1 MRHMAGLRTAIPR
14 FAQDSRLLEDAY
26 RFASDAH
33 SSESAG
39 KTEID
44 HPLLVAELL
53 AGRGFDDRLIAAALL
68 HDVVEDTPVRL
79 DEIDE
84 RFGDEVAS
92 LVDTLTEDPSIL
104 SYRARKA
111 EHRAR
116 IAAGGERAATVYA
129 ADKVA
134 KLRAAR
140 NGGRDLRPAQ
150 LRHFAA
156 TLDELRAAHPGMP
169 FLAELERELKLLTSV
184 SSGRAA

>member
-1 MRHMAGLRTAIPR
+1 
-14 FAQDSRLLEDAY
+14 
-26 RFASDAH
+26 
-33 SSESAG
+33 
-39 KTEID
+39 
-44 HPLLVAELL
+44 
-53 AGRGFDDRLIAAALL
+53 
-68 HDVVEDTPVRL
+68 VVEDTPVRL